1 MAELKDLLGE
11 ELFDQVTSKIGD
23 IKLILDEGNLIPK
36 YRFDEINESK
46 KNLQALLEQNN
57 KELET
62 LKSNFKGNEELQKQ
76 LQTLTEQ
83 SNKLSEEFKTKEVRI
98 KKEFNL
104 KESLLNQ
111 GVTDIK
117 ARELILKSFDV
128 DTIELDE
135 TGKVKDFDNLIKP
148 LKENPVL
155 SSLFGQSKPVP
166 PTHTGKSAE
175 LPKDFITR
183 EQYEAM
189 TTEQKSEPK
198 IRDIILESYKKW

>member
-11 ELFDQVTSKIGD
+11 ELFNQVTSKLGD
-23 IKLILDEGNLIPK
+23 KKLVLDEGNLIPK
-36 YRFDEINESK
+36 YRFDEVNESK
-46 KNLQALLEQNN
+46 KNLQTLLEQNN

-76 LQTLTEQ
+76 LQSLTEQ
-83 SNKLSEEFKTKEVRI
+83 SNKLSEEFKTKEMRI

-117 ARELILKSFDV
+117 ARELLLKSFDF

-135 TGKVKDFDNLIKP
+135 TGNVKDLDNLIKP

-155 SSLFGQSKPVP
+155 SSLFGQVKPVP

-175 LPKDFITR
+175 LPKEFITK

-189 TTEQKSEPK
+189 TLEQKSDPK
-198 IRDIILESYKKW
+198 VRDLILESYKKW